1 MSPTLVTA
9 PEAAL
14 YTGRSVGTIHRWA
27 SEGRISRHMVGKTVN
42 FDIDDLPRAIRDEW
56 TGELR
61 LGEPPALPEGRCA
74 A

>member
-9 PEAAL
+9 AEAAL

-27 SEGRISRHMVGKTVN
+27 SEGRISRHGDGKSIRYDV
-42 FDIDDLPRAIRDEW
+42 DELPHAARDEW
-56 TGELR
+56 TGELQ
-61 LGEPPALPEGRCA
+61 LGEPPALPEGRRA